1 MLYYNQKE
9 GNKPKQ
15 KTKEIKTMST
25 IYVVRYPHTNE
36 YEYFG
41 DACAAHFF
49 AKQINS
55 KVEKIK
61 GE

>member
-1 MLYYNQKE
+1 
-9 GNKPKQ
+9 
-15 KTKEIKTMST
+15 MST

-41 DACAAHFF
+41 DACAAYFF